1 MASKTTSSFF
11 FLSLLAFL
19 SIPNF
24 AIASNKITAIFA
36 FGDSTVDAGNNNH
49 LNSLFRGD
57 HLPYGCDFPNH
68 VPTGRFSNG
77 KISTDYLS
85 QFLGIKD
92 LLPAFLD
99 PQVTDNDLL
108 TGVSFGSG
116 GSGLVWIAIHIG
128 TNDMLENVYMVP
140 TSTVTPYGSIS
151 SYQDFLLQN
160 LQNFI
165 QRLYGAGGRRIM
177 VAGLPPIGCLPIQ
190 VTFDSILPTQ
200 NWLQRVC
207 NVQQNID
214 SQNYNAKLQSNVHL
228 LQATLQDA
236 KIAYFDIYTP
246 ILDMVLYPAKYGF
259 GHSLLGC
266 CGTGVLE
273 MGPVCNTSN

>member
-1 MASKTTSSFF
+1 MASKTTYSFF

-19 SIPNF
+19 SIPNS

-36 FGDSTVDAGNNNH
+36 FGDSTIDAGNNNH

-68 VPTGRFSNG
+68 IPTGRFSNG

-85 QFLGIKD
+85 QILGIKD

-116 GSGLVWIAIHIG
+116 GSGLDSRTVALAKILDLSSQFELFEQALLRIRRFVGNEKANDIIHNALFVISIG
-128 TNDMLENVYMVP
+128 TNDMLFNVYMLP

-160 LQNFI
+160 LQNF
-165 QRLYGAGGRRIM
+165 M
-177 VAGLPPIGCLPIQ
+177 Q
-190 VTFDSILPTQ
+190 VCIY
-200 NWLQRVC
+200 V
-207 NVQQNID
+207 ID
-214 SQNYNAKLQSNVHL
+214 IK
-228 LQATLQDA
+228 
-236 KIAYFDIYTP
+236 K
-246 ILDMVLYPAKYGF
+246 
-259 GHSLLGC
+259 
-266 CGTGVLE
+266 
-273 MGPVCNTSN
+273 